1 MVKKCRCGREIED
14 RWEEC
19 YQCKK
24 YHDSL
29 DTNKT
34 ESPNGRQS
42 SIERQVAAKCAASVL
57 SGRTGTENE
66 IVAVFNVFL
75 RLIRG

>member
-1 MVKKCRCGREIED
+1 MAKKCKCGREIDD

-19 YQCKK
+19 YLCKK
-24 YHDSL
+24 KAENPTDAR
-29 DTNKT
+29 TA
-34 ESPNGRQS
+34 

-57 SGRTGTENE
+57 SGRSGPETE